1 MKALLEVFYEPGKLF
16 ASLPERNFAWVVPL
30 ILTALIGVL
39 SSWVVPH
46 YIGRENIARQQME
59 MFASRMS
66 AEQMQL
72 AISRANQPVQI
83 YIGYASAFVATV
95 IGMLIIAGILMAFGM
110 MTKRPP
116 RFASMLAMVC
126 LAFFPYLLV
135 TTLMNWMT
143 LALSPDPTSLDFR
156 NILATNV
163 AAFMN
168 KNETS
173 KGLYSVMASL
183 DILSFVEICLLSLG
197 FSKLTKASFGAG
209 LAAILALW
217 AVYVIVKMGFS
228 LVFG

>member
-1 MKALLEVFYEPGKLF
+1 MKALLEVFYAPGKLF
-16 ASLPERNFAWVVPL
+16 ASLPERSFAWVLPL
-30 ILTALIGVL
+30 IFTALIGVL
-39 SSWVVPH
+39 GSWVVPH

-72 AISRANQPVQI
+72 AISRANQPLQI
-83 YIGYASAFVATV
+83 YIGYASAAVAIC

-110 MTKRPP
+110 MTKRAPG
-116 RFASMLAMVC
+116 FGSMLAMVC

-143 LALSPDPTSLDFR
+143 LALSPDPASLDFR

-173 KGLYSVMASL
+173 KGLYSVMTSI
-183 DILSFVEICLLSLG
+183 DILSFVEICLLALG
-197 FSKLTKASFGAG
+197 FSKLTKAKFGGG

-217 AVYVIVKMGFS
+217 TVYVIVKMGFS
-228 LVFG
+228 MVFG